1 MFSHFFRN
9 HFHILLG
16 HFVTHF
22 NFFAGFYSWRNT
34 TNGSW
39 FVQALCCELQARGTS
54 VDILTLLT
62 FVIQRVALDYESN
75 TPGNCTMHQ
84 QKQIP
89 CVTTM
94 LTRLLY
100 FTRK

>member
-1 MFSHFFRN
+1 MFL
-9 HFHILLG
+9 FHLYDIDLL
-16 HFVTHF
+16 
-22 NFFAGFYSWRNT
+22 AGFYSWRNT

-39 FVQALCCELQARGTS
+39 FVQALCCELQDKGIE

-62 FVIQRVALDYESN
+62 FVLQRVALDYESN
-75 TPGNCTMHQ
+75 TPGNIIMHQ

-94 LTRLLY
+94 LTRLLQ